1 MTPRTIDLNC
11 DLGECDDASGIANDL
26 GLLDIVTSS
35 NIACGG
41 HAGDERSM
49 TRTMIA
55 AIERGVTIGAHPGYP
70 DRANFGRVACDMDHR
85 VLEDSM
91 VTQIDALNAI
101 AHKHGGTVAHVK
113 PHGALYHAAMQ
124 QRNIAE
130 LIVRAVARVGLKSI
144 LVGQANAPALA
155 IWREMGWRVAAE
167 AFADRRYERDG
178 SLRSR
183 TKPDAMIESP
193 EQAANQA
200 VAIAVGRGVA
210 SLSGDIVELHA
221 DTICLHSDTPNS
233 IANARAVRGALERSG
248 VPCRS
253 LT

>member
-11 DLGECDDASGIANDL
+11 DLGECDDPAGIANDL
-26 GLLDIVTSS
+26 ALLDIVTSA

-49 TRTMIA
+49 TRTVIA
-55 AIERGVTIGAHPGYP
+55 AVERGVALGAHPGYP
-70 DRANFGRVACDMDHR
+70 DRANFGRVACDIGHQ
-85 VLEDSM
+85 VLEDSIT
-91 VTQIDALNAI
+91 TQIEALLGI
-101 AHKHGGTVAHVK
+101 ANQYGGTLTHVK

-124 QRNIAE
+124 QREVAE
-130 LIVRAVARVGLKSI
+130 LIARAVARLGLTAI
-144 LVGQANAPALA
+144 LVGQANAPGLA
-155 IWREMGWRVAAE
+155 VWRNMGFRVASE

-183 TKPDAMIESP
+183 TQPDAMIESP

-200 VAIAVGRGVA
+200 VEIALGRGIA
-210 SLSGDIVELHA
+210 TLTGDIAALHA
-221 DTICLHSDTPNS
+221 DTLCLHSDTPNS
-233 IANARAVRGALERSG
+233 IANARAVRETLERNG
-248 VPCRS
+248 VQCRS